1 MTRNL
6 AILIMLLMF
15 LSPPVLA
22 DDAADVRAT
31 IERHYTAIHAQ
42 DSDTT
47 SSHHLED
54 FTLFLADGG
63 LLIESGWAEALKRMG
78 GTVDFPVLN
87 VLMTNFNAQIY
98 GDVALATF
106 YLVGTVT
113 RDGKTKDITNRV
125 SAVWVKVE
133 GVWKEAH
140 HHESK
145 LLPGRHKH

>member
-1 MTRNL
+1 
-6 AILIMLLMF
+6 
-15 LSPPVLA
+15 
-22 DDAADVRAT
+22 
-31 IERHYTAIHAQ
+31 
-42 DSDTT
+42 
-47 SSHHLED
+47 
-54 FTLFLADGG
+54 
-63 LLIESGWAEALKRMG
+63 MG

-87 VLMTNFNAQIY
+87 VGMSTFNAQIY

-140 HHESK
+140 HHESQ